1 VRFRTDAGRVLAEGL
16 DSRVVDQRAGEYP
29 QKLGHL
35 PDPPKELWVAGRRLD
50 ELPPCVAIVGTRTP
64 TPYGEEVTH
73 ALAAELAMSN
83 ICVVSG
89 LARGIDAAAHLGA
102 LDRGTTVA
110 VLPGGIDVCYP
121 SSHRDLYA
129 RIAERGALVAEHP
142 PGTPTRKHRF
152 THRNR
157 IIAALSL
164 ATIVVQAGE
173 RSGALSTAR
182 HALGIGRDVFA
193 VPGDVR
199 IDVSVG
205 PHELLRDGA
214 APCTCAGDVL
224 ERIGVEIAR
233 ESALRDLQPIPEDMP
248 PEQAAVL
255 ALVGRQTMSAET
267 VGAMAG
273 FDGGTLAKTLVRLE
287 LGGWIARGAGGNV
300 RRIR

>member
-1 VRFRTDAGRVLAEGL
+1 VRFRTDAGRVLAEEL
-16 DSRVVDQRAGEYP
+16 SWRVVERSSREYP
-29 QKLGHL
+29 GKLEHL
-35 PDPPKELWVAGRRLD
+35 PDPPERLWVAGRRLE
-50 ELPPCVAIVGTRTP
+50 ELPPCVAVVGTRTP
-64 TPYGEEVTH
+64 TPYGSDIAR
-73 ALAAELAMSN
+73 ALAADLAMAN

-89 LARGIDAAAHLGA
+89 LARGIDSAAHFGA
-102 LDRGTTVA
+102 LERGTTVA

-121 SSHRDLYA
+121 SSNRDLYA
-129 RIAERGALVAEHP
+129 EIAGRGTLVAEHP
-142 PGTPTRKHRF
+142 PGTATRKHRF

-164 ATIVVQAGE
+164 ATVVVQAGQ

-224 ERIGVEIAR
+224 ERIGVEVAR
-233 ESALRDLQPIPEDMP
+233 EAAVRDLLPPPDDMP
-248 PEQAAVL
+248 PEQVAVL
-255 ALVGRQTMSAET
+255 TLVGRQTMSAET

-273 FDGGTLAKTLVRLE
+273 FDGGTLAATLVRLE
-287 LGGWIARGAGGNV
+287 LRGWIARGAGGSV
-300 RRIR
+300 RRLR